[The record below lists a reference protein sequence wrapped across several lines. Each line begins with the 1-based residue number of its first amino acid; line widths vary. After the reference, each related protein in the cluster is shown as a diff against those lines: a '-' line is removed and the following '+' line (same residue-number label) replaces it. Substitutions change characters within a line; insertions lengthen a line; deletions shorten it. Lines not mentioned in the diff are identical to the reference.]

1 MLELPKVNYAYL
13 APELLLIFLALV
25 VLFADLYWWRGRNRI
40 LGWLTIGS
48 LAAAG
53 VMTLPLL
60 GETGTTLAK
69 ALVVDPF
76 ALFFKLVFLG
86 AGVLIVLVSM
96 DYIAR
101 NKLPWSGEY
110 YVLLLFATIGMM
122 FMAASSDL
130 IMIYVGLELTS
141 ISSYI
146 LAGYRKT
153 DPKSNEAILKYFIL
167 GLIASSIML
176 YGFTFIYGFTGQTE
190 LGAIADALR
199 GESAQLAV
207 IAGVMFAV
215 MGFAFKIASV
225 PFHQW
230 VPDVYEG
237 APTPITA
244 FLSVAP
250 KAAAFAAL
258 ARILFLGFPDFAAYW
273 KMIFIILAIASMFV
287 GNLMALS
294 QKNIKRML
302 AYSSIAHAGYIMVAF
317 AAANERAI
325 AGILI
330 YIVAYVLMNIGAF
343 VVVMAVAH
351 PKGSGEE
358 LTDFNG
364 LSKRSPFLALSMV
377 VFLLALT
384 GLPPTAGF
392 WGKFW
397 IFYAAVEKDLW
408 WLALIGLLNSVISLY
423 YYVIVIRHMY
433 LFEPDSDTQLSAP
446 VAFRGAIWVTLAGIL
461 IVGVYP
467 PFLTNV
473 SETVARVFGGVG

>member
-1 MLELPKVNYAYL
+1 MLALPKVNYAFL
-13 APELLLIFLALV
+13 APELLLIFLALM
-25 VLFADLYWWRGRNRI
+25 VLIADLFWWRGRTRV
-40 LGWLTIGS
+40 LGWLSVAS
-48 LAAAG
+48 LIAAG
-53 VMTLPLL
+53 VVALPLV
-60 GETGTTLAK
+60 GKTGSTLAN
-69 ALVVDPF
+69 ALLVDPF
-76 ALFFKLVFLG
+76 AVFFKMVFL
-86 AGVLIVLVSM
+86 ASTALIIVVSM
-96 DYIAR
+96 DYLAR
-101 NKLPWSGEY
+101 YKLPSSGEY
-110 YVLLLFATIGMM
+110 YVLLLFATVGMM

-146 LAGYRKT
+146 LAGYHKT
-153 DPKSNEAILKYFIL
+153 DARSNESVLKYFIL
-167 GLIASSIML
+167 GLIASGIML

-190 LGAIADALR
+190 LGAIANALR
-199 GESAQLAV
+199 GESASLAV
-207 IAGVMFAV
+207 IVGVMFAIA
-215 MGFAFKIASV
+215 GFAFKVASV

-258 ARILFLGFPDFAAYW
+258 ARILFLAFPDFAGYW
-273 KMIFIILAIASMFV
+273 KMIFILLAIASMFI
-287 GNLMALS
+287 GNLMAIP

-325 AGILI
+325 AGLLI

-343 VVVMAVAH
+343 VVVLAVAH
-351 PKGSGEE
+351 QRGGGEE

-377 VFLLALT
+377 VFLVALT

-392 WGKFW
+392 WGKLW
-397 IFYAAVEKDLW
+397 IFLAAVDKGLW
-408 WLALIGLLNSVISLY
+408 WLALIGFLNSVISLY
-423 YYVIVIRHMY
+423 YYVNVIRHMY
-433 LFEPDSDTQLSAP
+433 LFEPDTEEALSTPATFSG
-446 VAFRGAIWVTLAGIL
+446 VIWITVLATLL
-461 IVGVYP
+461 IGVYP
-467 PFLTNV
+467 PILTDV
-473 SETVARVFGGVG
+473 AETVARVFGGLG